1 MVNRWQ
7 NFAARLV
14 LLFAASYG
22 LLYFS
27 YKFGIPWSGTGD
39 YSRYYNMYM
48 SPFNLHATQS
58 PFVLRQVSGVL
69 TYLVWKAHIYYPNQI
84 WFQAAGFDQR
94 IFFAALFTN
103 WVFLVLAA
111 ATAGVIAEEIA
122 GRRNAMI
129 AVVAGFLCLLSFH
142 TQYVVITGVTEG
154 PSWFLL
160 TVGFLAY
167 LRKMRVALALILM
180 LAIFQRETLLIV
192 FGCIAAFDL
201 IRQRVDVGFRLTIF
215 GWSLACFGFYLGLR
229 RLLPGYEDETHLG
242 GMLSVLRSTHFNGDL
257 LFQGLL
263 SQNII
268 LISVILALAVKAT
281 TTTKGRWL
289 PVLLATLLCLD
300 LAGLASGIGNNIGR
314 VGGLLT
320 PIFAALAAV
329 DLKRLDRSDEDL
341 GRPE

>member
-7 NFAARLV
+7 SFAARLV

-27 YKFGIPWSGTGD
+27 YKFGMPWSGTGD
-39 YSRYYNMYM
+39 YSRYYNMYV
-48 SPFNLHATQS
+48 SPLNLHAAPS
-58 PFVLRQVSGVL
+58 PFVLRQISGVL
-69 TYLVWKAHIYYPNQI
+69 THLVWKAHIYYPNQI
-84 WFQAAGFDQR
+84 WFQAPGFDQH

-103 WVFLVLAA
+103 WIFLVLAA
-111 ATAGVIAEEIA
+111 ATVGVIAEEIA
-122 GRRNAMI
+122 GNPNAMI

-167 LRKMRVALALILM
+167 LRKMRVTLALILI

-215 GWSLACFGFYLGLR
+215 AASLACFGVYLGLR
-229 RLLPGYEDETHLG
+229 RLVPGYEDETHLG
-242 GMLSVLRSTHFNGDL
+242 DMLSVLRSTHFNGDL

-268 LISVILALAVKAT
+268 LISVILALAVKAPT
-281 TTTKGRWL
+281 ATKGRWL
-289 PVLLATLLCLD
+289 PVLLGTLLCLD

-320 PIFAALAAV
+320 PLFAALAAV
-329 DLKRLDRSDEDL
+329 DLKRLDRSDED
-341 GRPE
+341 

>member
-7 NFAARLV
+7 SFAARLV

-27 YKFGIPWSGTGD
+27 YKFGMPWSGTGD
-39 YSRYYNMYM
+39 YSRYYNMYV
-48 SPFNLHATQS
+48 SPLNLHATQS

-84 WFQAAGFDQR
+84 WFQAPGFDQH

-122 GRRNAMI
+122 GRPNGMV

-167 LRKMRVALALILM
+167 LRKMRLALALILM
-180 LAIFQRETLLIV
+180 LTIFQRETLLIV

-201 IRQRVDVGFRLTIF
+201 IRQRVDVRFRLTIF
-215 GWSLACFGFYLGLR
+215 AWSLACFGVYLGLR

-242 GMLSVLRSTHFNGDL
+242 YMLSGLRSTHFNGDL
-257 LFQGLL
+257 LFSRITEPEHYSDFDYFGAG
-263 SQNII
+263 SQR
-268 LISVILALAVKAT
+268 SDDQQRALAPCFA
-281 TTTKGRWL
+281 GHIAL
-289 PVLLATLLCLD
+289 PRFGWSGVRDRQQYWACRGVAHPHFCG
-300 LAGLASGIGNNIGR
+300 AGSG
-314 VGGLLT
+314 
-320 PIFAALAAV
+320 
-329 DLKRLDRSDEDL
+329 
-341 GRPE
+341 

>member
-27 YKFGIPWSGTGD
+27 YKFGMPWSGTVD
-39 YSRYYNMYM
+39 YSRYYNMYL
-48 SPFNLHATQS
+48 SPLNLHAAQS
-58 PFVLRQVSGVL
+58 PFVLRQISGVL

-84 WFQAAGFDQR
+84 WFQAPGFDQH

-111 ATAGVIAEEIA
+111 ATAGVVAEEIA

-129 AVVAGFLCLLSFH
+129 ALAAGFLCLLSFH

-154 PSWFLL
+154 PSWFL

-167 LRKMRVALALILM
+167 LRKMPLTLALILM

-201 IRQRVDVGFRLTIF
+201 IRQRVDMRFRLMI
-215 GWSLACFGFYLGLR
+215 L
-229 RLLPGYEDETHLG
+229 
-242 GMLSVLRSTHFNGDL
+242 VRST
-257 LFQGLL
+257 
-263 SQNII
+263 
-268 LISVILALAVKAT
+268 
-281 TTTKGRWL
+281 
-289 PVLLATLLCLD
+289 
-300 LAGLASGIGNNIGR
+300 
-314 VGGLLT
+314 
-320 PIFAALAAV
+320 
-329 DLKRLDRSDEDL
+329 
-341 GRPE
+341 

>member
-1 MVNRWQ
+1 MMNRWQ
-7 NFAARLV
+7 RFAARLV

-27 YKFGIPWSGTGD
+27 YKFGMPWSGTGD
-39 YSRYYNMYM
+39 YSRYYNMYA

-58 PFVLRQVSGVL
+58 PFVLRQVSAVL
-69 TYLVWKAHIYYPNQI
+69 TYLVWKAHIYYPNHI
-84 WFQAAGFDQR
+84 WFQAPGFDQR

-122 GRRNAMI
+122 GRRNPMI

-167 LRKMRVALALILM
+167 LRKMRVTLALILM

-201 IRQRVDVGFRLTIF
+201 IRQRVDVPFRLMVF
-215 GWSLACFGFYLGLR
+215 GWSLACFGVYLGLR

-242 GMLSVLRSTHFNGDL
+242 GVLSVLRSTPFNGDL

-268 LISVILALAVKAT
+268 LISVILALMVKGPTAN
-281 TTTKGRWL
+281 KRRWL

-329 DLKRLDRSDEDL
+329 DLKRLDRWEEDP
-341 GRPE
+341 GRPG

>member
-27 YKFGIPWSGTGD
+27 YKFGMPWSGTGD

-69 TYLVWKAHIYYPNQI
+69 TYLVWKAHIYYPNRI

-111 ATAGVIAEEIA
+111 ATAGVIAEEIV

-160 TVGFLAY
+160 SVAFLAY
-167 LRKMRVALALILM
+167 LRRMRVALALILM

-201 IRQRVDVGFRLTIF
+201 IRQRVDVGFRLTVL

-268 LISVILALAVKAT
+268 LISVILALAVKAP
-281 TTTKGRWL
+281 TTTKQRWL

-300 LAGLASGIGNNIGR
+300 FAGLASGIGNNIGR
-314 VGGLLT
+314 VGGMLT

-329 DLKRLDRSDEDL
+329 DLKRLDRSDEDP
-341 GRPE
+341 GQPG

>member
-1 MVNRWQ
+1 MVVNRWQ

-27 YKFGIPWSGTGD
+27 YKFGMPWSGTGD
-39 YSRYYNMYM
+39 YSRYYNMYV

-84 WFQAAGFDQR
+84 WFQAAGFDQH

-167 LRKMRVALALILM
+167 LRKMRVALCPDIDADHFS
-180 LAIFQRETLLIV
+180 A
-192 FGCIAAFDL
+192 GNSA
-201 IRQRVDVGFRLTIF
+201 
-215 GWSLACFGFYLGLR
+215 R
-229 RLLPGYEDETHLG
+229 RLRMHCGVRPDQAKSRRGLPAH
-242 GMLSVLRSTHFNGDL
+242 DL
-257 LFQGLL
+257 WVVVGLFWGLPRR
-263 SQNII
+263 
-268 LISVILALAVKAT
+268 AKA
-281 TTTKGRWL
+281 
-289 PVLLATLLCLD
+289 
-300 LAGLASGIGNNIGR
+300 ASWVR
-314 VGGLLT
+314 
-320 PIFAALAAV
+320 
-329 DLKRLDRSDEDL
+329 R
-341 GRPE
+341 